1 MESVSQNGKKPVFIY
16 DGDCGFC
23 RLWIARWSPLTEEEV
38 VYRPSQEV
46 GENYPQISPEYFE
59 SSVYFV
65 DSEGSFC
72 SGAQAVFKALSYA
85 PNGKWLLRAY
95 ERVPGFAPVSEWG
108 YRQVA
113 ANRKIFS
120 ALTRWIWGGSLD
132 TPTWFLTR
140 RVFLFL
146 LSLIYL
152 VAFLSLWTQI
162 EGLVGQK
169 GILPV
174 ESFLKDVQAHRGS
187 DRFWNW
193 PTMFWLH
200 AGDGFLQAICLL
212 GVGVSLCVMAN
223 WAVGLG
229 LLVMWGFYLS
239 LFNVAQPFLGFQWDT
254 LLLET
259 GFLALF
265 LVPWRRNKGTT
276 GEPPPSPLV
285 LFLFRFLL
293 FRVVFTS
300 GLVKIIS
307 QDPTWNDLTA
317 LYYHYETQPLPTWI
331 GWYVHQL
338 PHGFQEFSVACVFII
353 QLGVVFLIFGPRRI
367 RYIGCAVLVFHEVLI
382 LLTGN
387 YCFFNLLTIALCLL
401 LLDDT
406 VFSRWLP
413 GNWKFSGQKEKKL
426 VSVWKKRLVT
436 GMSLGALGICI
447 MLYAVPLLITS
458 GNYPSIYVAIANGIR
473 PLHLF
478 NSYGLFAVMTTA
490 RPEIIILGSDDREN
504 WFPYEFK
511 WKPGNVVNKPEFVA
525 PHQPRLDWQMW
536 FAALSNY
543 ERNPW
548 LIQFMIRLLQ
558 GSRPVI
564 ELLGSNP
571 FPDSPPKYLQALVYD
586 YRFSDSETRN
596 RTGSWWNRK
605 LLRPY
610 TPILQ
615 LPE

>member
-1 MESVSQNGKKPVFIY
+1 M
-16 DGDCGFC
+16 
-23 RLWIARWSPLTEEEV
+23 
-38 VYRPSQEV
+38 
-46 GENYPQISPEYFE
+46 
-59 SSVYFV
+59 
-65 DSEGSFC
+65 
-72 SGAQAVFKALSYA
+72 
-85 PNGKWLLRAY
+85 
-95 ERVPGFAPVSEWG
+95 
-108 YRQVA
+108 
-113 ANRKIFS
+113 
-120 ALTRWIWGGSLD
+120 
-132 TPTWFLTR
+132 
-140 RVFLFL
+140 
-146 LSLIYL
+146 
-152 VAFLSLWTQI
+152 
-162 EGLVGQK
+162 
-169 GILPV
+169 
-174 ESFLKDVQAHRGS
+174 
-187 DRFWNW
+187 
-193 PTMFWLH
+193 
-200 AGDGFLQAICLL
+200 
-212 GVGVSLCVMAN
+212 
-223 WAVGLG
+223 
-229 LLVMWGFYLS
+229 
-239 LFNVAQPFLGFQWDT
+239 
-254 LLLET
+254 
-259 GFLALF
+259 
-265 LVPWRRNKGTT
+265 
-276 GEPPPSPLV
+276 
-285 LFLFRFLL
+285 L

-307 QDPTWNDLTA
+307 QDPTWNDFTA

-436 GMSLGALGICI
+436 GMSVGALGICI

-478 NSYGLFAVMTTA
+478 NSYGLFAVMPTS

-564 ELLGSNP
+564 ELLENNP
-571 FPDSPPKYLQALVYD
+571 YPENPPKYMQALVYD